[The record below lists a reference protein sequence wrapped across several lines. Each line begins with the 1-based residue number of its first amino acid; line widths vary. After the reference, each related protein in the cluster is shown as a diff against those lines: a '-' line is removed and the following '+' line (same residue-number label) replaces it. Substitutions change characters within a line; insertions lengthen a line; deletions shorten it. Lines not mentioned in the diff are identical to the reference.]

1 MLRLEL
7 RNEEY
12 LRARQNAEAA
22 NAAKTQF
29 LANMS
34 HELRTPL
41 NAILGFSEV
50 LQALPSEKMLDK
62 AAAYAR
68 NIRAAASGLQ
78 ATIRDILNL
87 SRVEAGAL
95 EVRQA
100 RCDLPQLLGEL
111 RCLLQPLADQQD
123 PTPGH
128 KPD

>member
-50 LQALPSEKMLDK
+50 LQALPREKMLDK

-68 NIRAAASGLQ
+68 NIHAAASGLQ
-78 ATIRDILNL
+78 ARPEEHT
-87 SRVEAGAL
+87 S
-95 EVRQA
+95 
-100 RCDLPQLLGEL
+100 EL
-111 RCLLQPLADQQD
+111 QSLMRISYAVFCLKKKRKN
-123 PTPGH
+123 TYTTNIYTYYNN
-128 KPD
+128 